1 MPDLAAQMNRVDQA
15 IAAAEYDVA
24 ERELATILQEDP
36 ENVDARHGM
45 ALVAYHRKD
54 YAAAQSWIG
63 EAIERAPEN
72 PVLFS
77 TRGNILVALE
87 RLDEAA
93 LCFETVDR
101 LNPAAVDALCNLG
114 VVRERQGRLED
125 AVAVYRLALERRP
138 DYAIAAFN
146 LGVVLQELGQTG
158 PAVAAYKLAL
168 TIAPNMA
175 DAAFNLGTLHERQDA
190 LDDAF
195 ACYEQ
200 AVGIRPHFPA
210 AFYNMGVVRERQGR
224 GEEAAVFYQQARRD
238 PGLAA
243 SAAFNLGC
251 LRRGQAREEEAAA
264 AFQDALI
271 AAPGWAEAR
280 LNLDRLRLAE
290 LGMQPYDRLADDKRI
305 DAYDYAIRAAVNADS
320 SVLVLGA
327 GLGLVP
333 MLAARAGAR
342 SVVACEPNPALAA
355 AAREIIAA
363 NGFAGRIHLV
373 AKPSRLLLLGHDLSE
388 PADVVVL
395 GAIDDNPLGED
406 LGEQLDHV
414 RGALLA
420 AGGLVIPAS
429 ITIKAALIETPD
441 LRRLFPAATVRGFDF
456 GLLDAQRA
464 SLRQPVD
471 LRRLPHRALSQAIEV
486 LSLALDQ
493 PLPDPSTRGLSITAT
508 ADGTVHGV
516 VSWFDLDML
525 GGITLSS
532 GEVRPHNV
540 WRQIA
545 HFLPQDL
552 PVRAGD
558 RLVLSLSHS
567 RHAISFPHV
576 AREASRHG

>member
-1 MPDLAAQMNRVDQA
+1 MNRVDQA

-24 ERELATILQEDP
+24 ERELAAILQEDP

-54 YAAAQSWIG
+54 LALAQSWIG

-93 LCFETVDR
+93 QCFETVSR
-101 LNPAAVDALCNLG
+101 LNPKAVDALCNLG

-146 LGVVLQELGQTG
+146 LGVVLQELGQVV
-158 PAVAAYKLAL
+158 PAQAAYKLAL

-175 DAAFNLGTLHERQDA
+175 DAAFNLGTLHERQGE
-190 LDDAF
+190 LEDAF
-195 ACYEQ
+195 ACYEK

-210 AFYNMGVVRERQGR
+210 AFYNMGVVRERQGH
-224 GEEAAVFYQQARRD
+224 GEEAASFYQLAKRD
-238 PGLAA
+238 PSLAP

-251 LRRGQAREEEAAA
+251 LRRSQGRDEEAAA

-280 LNLDRLRLAE
+280 HNLDRLRLAE
-290 LGMQPYDRLADDKRI
+290 LGMRPYDGLADDKRI
-305 DAYDYAIRAAVNADS
+305 DAYDYAIRAAVNSES

-363 NGFAGRIHLV
+363 NGFAGRIHLI
-373 AKPSRLLLLGHDLSE
+373 AKPSRLLLLGHDLPE

-395 GAIDDNPLGED
+395 GSFPDNPLDED
-406 LGEQLDHV
+406 LSEQLDHV
-414 RGALLA
+414 RAALLA
-420 AGGLVIPAS
+420 ASGLVIPAS

-441 LRRLFPAATVRGFDF
+441 LRRLFPAGTVRGLDF
-456 GLLDAQRA
+456 RALDAHRA
-464 SLRQPVD
+464 NLAQPVD
-471 LRRLPHRALSQAIEV
+471 LRRLPHRALSQPVEV
-486 LSLALDQ
+486 LALALDQ
-493 PLPDPSTRGLSITAT
+493 PWPAPATLSLPITAT
-508 ADGTVHGV
+508 ADGTVHGI
-516 VSWFDLDML
+516 VSWFDLDLL

-532 GEVRPHNV
+532 GEARPHNV
-540 WRQIA
+540 WKQLA
-545 HFLPQDL
+545 HFLPQDVA
-552 PVRAGD
+552 VRAGE
-558 RLVLSLSHS
+558 RLVLSVSHG
-567 RHAISFPHV
+567 RHAVTFPQV
-576 AREASRHG
+576 AREAPQHG

>member
-1 MPDLAAQMNRVDQA
+1 
-15 IAAAEYDVA
+15 
-24 ERELATILQEDP
+24 
-36 ENVDARHGM
+36 
-45 ALVAYHRKD
+45 LVAYHRKD

-93 LCFETVDR
+93 LCFETVNR

-195 ACYEQ
+195 VCYEQ

-243 SAAFNLGC
+243 S
-251 LRRGQAREEEAAA
+251 A

-395 GAIDDNPLGED
+395 GAIDDNPLRSE
-406 LGEQLDHV
+406 E
-414 RGALLA
+414 
-420 AGGLVIPAS
+420 
-429 ITIKAALIETPD
+429 
-441 LRRLFPAATVRGFDF
+441 
-456 GLLDAQRA
+456 
-464 SLRQPVD
+464 
-471 LRRLPHRALSQAIEV
+471 
-486 LSLALDQ
+486 
-493 PLPDPSTRGLSITAT
+493 
-508 ADGTVHGV
+508 
-516 VSWFDLDML
+516 
-525 GGITLSS
+525 
-532 GEVRPHNV
+532 
-540 WRQIA
+540 
-545 HFLPQDL
+545 
-552 PVRAGD
+552 
-558 RLVLSLSHS
+558 
-567 RHAISFPHV
+567 
-576 AREASRHG
+576 